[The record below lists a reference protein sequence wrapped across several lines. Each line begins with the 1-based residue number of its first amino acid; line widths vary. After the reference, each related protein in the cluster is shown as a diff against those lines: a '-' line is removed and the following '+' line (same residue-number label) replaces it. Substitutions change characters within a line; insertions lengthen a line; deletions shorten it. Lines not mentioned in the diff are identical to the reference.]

1 MKYLKFAVLA
11 ALVLFAYLYFFVFP
25 TECRTDIYHFIL
37 LVGGGAGL
45 YFAWIRIQV
54 ADKNYRQDR
63 FRIGAELL
71 SSSKE
76 YSGRV
81 AGIAILADLL
91 KRHPSE
97 FGYYSMKAFEAVLRY
112 PPIYGSGA
120 KHAGH
125 IDYQSVDIVEIA
137 KTINGLGNEFREYK
151 DKIDLLA
158 GGPFTY
164 DKGKI
169 KPNPKHP
176 DYVLVDKKIW
186 R

>member
-11 ALVLFAYLYFFVFP
+11 ASVLFAYLYFFVFP
-25 TECRTDIYHFIL
+25 PECRTDIYHFML
-37 LVGGGAGL
+37 LVGGAAGL

-71 SSSKE
+71 SSSKQ

-81 AGIAILADLL
+81 AGVAILADLL

-97 FGYYSMKAFEAVLRY
+97 FGYYAMKAFEAVLRY
-112 PPIYGSGA
+112 PPMYASGA
-120 KHAGH
+120 EHAGH
-125 IDYQSVDIVEIA
+125 VDYQSVDTVEIA
-137 KTINGLGNEFREYK
+137 KTINGLGNEFSKYK
-151 DKIDLLA
+151 DKIDLLE
-158 GGPFTY
+158 GGPFID

-176 DYVLVDKKIW
+176 DYVLVDKRVW
-186 R
+186 E